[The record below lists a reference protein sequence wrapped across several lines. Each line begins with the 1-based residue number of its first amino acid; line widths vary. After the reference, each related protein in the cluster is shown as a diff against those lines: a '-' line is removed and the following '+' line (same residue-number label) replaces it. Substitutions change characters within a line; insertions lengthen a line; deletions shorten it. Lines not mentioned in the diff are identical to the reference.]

1 MNQIWQGVTRTRLP
15 PIFPLILFLVAL
27 LLTGCGDGEMNKI
40 TLKLEAMR
48 FQQDHIQVKTGQ
60 PVTLHLVNK
69 DGYTHAFDLDE
80 FDIHL
85 QLAAEETA
93 ELTFTPTRSGSFTF
107 YCSSPGHRSA
117 GMEGSITVTP

>member
-1 MNQIWQGVTRTRLP
+1 MMLRPYHLP
-15 PIFPLILFLVAL
+15 FILILL
-27 LLTGCGDGEMNKI
+27 LAACTGSHNSQVTLNLQEMGFSQN
-40 TLKLEAMR
+40 E
-48 FQQDHIQVKTGQ
+48 IQVQAGQ
-60 PVTLHLVNK
+60 PVTLHLSNK
-69 DGYTHAFDLDE
+69 DGYAHAFDLDE

-107 YCSSPGHRSA
+107 YCSSPGHRAA